1 MYCFTSLIYR
11 HRSETLEYVD
21 LKIEF
26 GLKRIVSVISSGTS
40 MQGNARMSTAYSTVY
55 IQNSTQRTAEFA
67 ADHANEFR
75 YVYTHISVLDE
86 HRKVLWV
93 RL

>member
-40 MQGNARMSTAYSTVY
+40 MQGNAYSTVY